1 MEISYDD
8 IASQGIVFFFAGFET
23 VSTALSFTVYE
34 LALNKD
40 IQDKLR
46 EEIRQNAVNGIVTYE
61 VLLEMEYLDMVLSGK
76 LLIKLHILIT
86 SQLL

>member
-1 MEISYDD
+1 MQISYDD

-46 EEIRQNAVNGIVTYE
+46 EEVRQKAVNGKVTYD
-61 VLLEMEYLDMVLSGK
+61 VLQEMPYLDMVVSGK
-76 LLIKLHILIT
+76 L
-86 SQLL
+86 

>member
-8 IASQGIVFFFAGFET
+8 IASQGILFFFAGFES

-46 EEIRQNAVNGIVTYE
+46 EEIRQNSVNGIVTYE

-86 SQLL
+86 SQLF

>member
-8 IASQGIVFFFAGFET
+8 IASQGIIFFFAGFES

-46 EEIRQNAVNGIVTYE
+46 EEIRQNSVNGIVTYE

-86 SQLL
+86 SQLF